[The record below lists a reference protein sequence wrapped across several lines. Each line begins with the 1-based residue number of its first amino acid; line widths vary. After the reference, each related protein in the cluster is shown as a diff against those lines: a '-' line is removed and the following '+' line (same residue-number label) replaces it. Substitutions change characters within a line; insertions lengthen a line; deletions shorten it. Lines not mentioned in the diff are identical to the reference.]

1 MPATDGTFRHTGSVR
16 PLRLLLDGFGTYRN
30 ETEIDFADVDFFV
43 LVGPTGSGKSTV
55 IDALCFALYGTVP
68 RWDNEKEVRNA
79 LAPSANACRVSLIF
93 ELAGERYVAARSLQ
107 RGKQGHVT
115 TKAARLERL
124 DASVPPQAPLQ
135 EILEASVEQLAEG
148 PDNVKTRVQEL
159 LGLSYEHF
167 TQSVLLPQG
176 GFADF
181 LRATPANR
189 QRLLVELLAFG
200 VYKEIGQRA
209 RERAETAKNRCDL
222 AQQARDQLAD
232 ATEEAEAEA
241 ASRFRDLGKLTD
253 AVDKSLSDL
262 AELHKQAGQATQ
274 AAQHTGNEAALL
286 AALRMPAEVGGL
298 SDQISAAQEL
308 VASSRQRREEAEQL
322 AETARYARAQLPDK
336 AATQQQLGMYALRR
350 ELTDEAHAQQAALES
365 CRAAEQHS
373 AGQLKLA
380 GEALDEA
387 HATLA
392 AARRAHA
399 AADLAVTL
407 HAGDDCPVCRQ
418 RIVTLPAREAPA
430 DLHAAEAAVKAATS
444 AQRTA
449 QAAHQDAAKQTAA
462 ASSSRAGTQA
472 RLDKA
477 AQVMAD
483 IPAEAELA
491 SQLEAIGVADDAVTR
506 TRDEATARQ
515 TELSAAEQARR
526 SLDTDEKRAWARLN
540 AERDKLVGLGAPAV
554 GAVEAAAGD
563 EVAADGAGANDLAA
577 AWAALVSWADT
588 EYDKRKA
595 HQPELDEA
603 AARLRQQFEDAL
615 AALVSLLAGTGI
627 TDASDPAKI
636 PAAVAAHRVRA
647 ETALQQIRADRKKA
661 QQLDKQVAAYR
672 EDAQVAN
679 MLGNLLRATSFERWL
694 CSEALDSLVREASA
708 TLMELSGG
716 QYELDRDERN
726 ELVVIDY
733 EDAGARRP
741 VHTLS
746 GGETFQASLA
756 LALALSRQVIGLSAG
771 MRELNSM
778 FLDEG
783 FGTLDPD
790 TLDTVASTLE
800 RLAADSDRMV
810 GVITHVAELAERVP
824 VKFVVNRT
832 GTTSTIVKER
842 A

>member
-1 MPATDGTFRHTGSVR
+1 MR

-30 ETEIDFADVDFFV
+30 ETQIDFTDVDFFV

-124 DASVPPQAPLQ
+124 DASIPPHAPLQ
-135 EILEASVEQLAEG
+135 DILEASVEQLAEG
-148 PDNVKTRVQEL
+148 PDNVKSRVQEL

-209 RERAETAKNRCDL
+209 RERAEIARNRFDL

-232 ATEEAEAEA
+232 ATEDAEAEA
-241 ASRFRDLGKLTD
+241 ASRFRDLGKLAD
-253 AVDKSLSDL
+253 AVDKSLTDL
-262 AELHKQAGQATQ
+262 AELHKQAEAARQASLN
-274 AAQHTGNEAALL
+274 TGNEAALF
-286 AALRMPAEVGGL
+286 AALRMPPEVGGL
-298 SDQISAAQEL
+298 SEQISAAQLL
-308 VASSRQRREEAEQL
+308 VTTSRQRRDEAEQL
-322 AETARYARAQLPDK
+322 AETAGHARAKLPDK
-336 AATQQQLGMYALRR
+336 AAMQQKLGMYALRR
-350 ELTDEAHAQQAALES
+350 ELTAEAEAQQAALHS
-365 CRAAEQHS
+365 ARTAEQQ
-373 AGQLKLA
+373 AAAQLKLA
-380 GEALDEA
+380 GEALDETQ
-387 HATLA
+387 ATLA

-418 RIVTLPAREAPA
+418 RILTLPAREAPA
-430 DLHAAEAAVKAATS
+430 DLNAAEAAVKAATP
-444 AQRTA
+444 AHRRA
-449 QAAHQDAAKQTAA
+449 DAAHRDAGNATAA
-462 ASSSRAGTQA
+462 ASSSLAGTQA

-491 SQLEAIGVADDAVTR
+491 TQLEAIAAADDAVTK
-506 TRDEATARQ
+506 TREVATARQ
-515 TELSAAEQARR
+515 TELAAAEQARAA
-526 SLDTDEKRAWARLN
+526 LVADEQRAWAALST
-540 AERDKLVGLGAPAV
+540 ARDKLVGLGAPAV
-554 GAVEAAAGD
+554 GRQ
-563 EVAADGAGANDLAA
+563 VAADGAGASDLAA
-577 AWAALVSWADT
+577 AWAALVGWADA

-595 HQPELDEA
+595 RQPELDEA
-603 AARLRQQFEDAL
+603 AARGQQQFEDAL
-615 AALVSLLAGTGI
+615 AALVSLLLESGI

-636 PAAVAAHRVRA
+636 PSAVAAHRVRA

-661 QQLDKQVAAYR
+661 AQLDKQIAAYR

-708 TLMELSGG
+708 TLLELSGG

-783 FGTLDPD
+783 FGTLDSD

-824 VKFVVNRT
+824 VKFVVSRT

>member
-1 MPATDGTFRHTGSVR
+1 VR
-16 PLRLLLDGFGTYRN
+16 PLRLLLDGFGTYRT
-30 ETEIDFADVDFFV
+30 ETDIDFTDVDFFA

-93 ELAGERYVAARSLQ
+93 ELSGQRYVAARSLQ
-107 RGKQGHVT
+107 RGKNGNVT
-115 TKAARLERL
+115 TRAARLERL
-124 DASVPPQAPLQ
+124 DGSIPSDAPLT
-135 EILEASVEQLAEG
+135 ELLEASVEQLAEG
-148 PDNVKTRVQEL
+148 PDHVKTKVQEL

-176 GFADF
+176 GFSEF

-209 RERAETAKNRCDL
+209 RARGDLAGERQKL

-232 ATEEAEAEA
+232 ATQDAESAAAARLAALTALAAEVETRLA
-241 ASRFRDLGKLTD
+241 ALT
-253 AVDKSLSDL
+253 
-262 AELHKQAGQATQ
+262 ELHEQSVEATDRLTT
-274 AAQHTGNEAALL
+274 AGNEAARL
-286 AALRMPAEVGGL
+286 AAVRPPGEVGGL
-298 SDQISAAQEL
+298 AQQIAAADALIAAARERRDDHTHV
-308 VASSRQRREEAEQL
+308 VAQAEE
-322 AETARYARAQLPDK
+322 TRAALPDK
-336 AATQQQLGMYALRR
+336 AETQRQIGLHELRR
-350 ELTDEAHAQQAALES
+350 ELAAEAESQAAALAARREKEDKL
-365 CRAAEQHS
+365 AAELQ
-373 AGQLKLA
+373 AADLA
-380 GEALDEA
+380 VSVAQEALE
-387 HATLA
+387 

-399 AADLAVTL
+399 AAGLAETL
-407 HAGDDCPVCRQ
+407 HVGDDCPVCRQ
-418 RIVTLPAREAPA
+418 RVSALPAVEAPA
-430 DLHAAEAAVKAATS
+430 DLSAARTSVDAVAD
-444 AQRTA
+444 AQRHA
-449 QAAHQDAAKQTAA
+449 RAAHDDAAKATIRAQVAL
-462 ASSSRAGTQA
+462 AGTQT

-477 AQVMAD
+477 ALVMAD
-483 IPAEAELA
+483 VPSEERLTEL
-491 SQLEAIGVADDAVTR
+491 LGAIADADVALHLAR
-506 TRDEATARQ
+506 TQATARQ
-515 TELSAAEQARR
+515 TELTAAERARDA
-526 SLDTDEKRAWARLN
+526 LATEEQRAWAQLSSV
-540 AERDKLVGLGAPAV
+540 RDTLVGLGAPTMAT
-554 GAVEAAAGD
+554 
-563 EVAADGAGANDLAA
+563 GAGQDLAA
-577 AWAALVSWADT
+577 AWARLTDWAAT
-588 EYDKRKA
+588 QAEARA
-595 HQPELDEA
+595 TTLPQLREA
-603 AARLRQQFEDAL
+603 ASALRQRFDDSTLAL
-615 AALVSLLAGTGI
+615 AQLLA
-627 TDASDPAKI
+627 DHDVVADPLTKA
-636 PAAVAAHRVRA
+636 PAAVAGERA
-647 ETALQQIRADRKKA
+647 TTEADLSRIRADRAKA
-661 QQLDKQVAAYR
+661 ASLDADIDACK
-672 EDAQVAN
+672 EEAQVAT

-726 ELVVIDY
+726 DLVVIDY

-771 MRELNSM
+771 MRELNST

-783 FGTLDPD
+783 FGTLDGD
-790 TLDTVASTLE
+790 TLETVASTLE

-824 VKFVVNRT
+824 VRFVVNRT

>member
-1 MPATDGTFRHTGSVR
+1 
-16 PLRLLLDGFGTYRN
+16 
-30 ETEIDFADVDFFV
+30 
-43 LVGPTGSGKSTV
+43 
-55 IDALCFALYGTVP
+55 
-68 RWDNEKEVRNA
+68 
-79 LAPSANACRVSLIF
+79 
-93 ELAGERYVAARSLQ
+93 
-107 RGKQGHVT
+107 
-115 TKAARLERL
+115 
-124 DASVPPQAPLQ
+124 
-135 EILEASVEQLAEG
+135 
-148 PDNVKTRVQEL
+148 
-159 LGLSYEHF
+159 
-167 TQSVLLPQG
+167 VLLPQG

-209 RERAETAKNRCDL
+209 RERAETARNRCDL
-222 AQQARDQLAD
+222 AQQARAELAD
-232 ATEEAEAEA
+232 ATEDAESDA
-241 ASRFRDLGKLTD
+241 ARRFRDLGKLTD

-262 AELHKQAGQATQ
+262 AELHKQAEEARQTSQ
-274 AAQHTGNEAALL
+274 QTGNEAALL
-286 AALRMPAEVGGL
+286 AALRMPPEVMGL
-298 SDQISAAQEL
+298 SDQISAAQVL
-308 VASSRQRREEAEQL
+308 VATGRQRREEAEHL
-322 AETARYARAQLPDK
+322 ADAARQTRAQLPDK
-336 AATQQQLGMYALRR
+336 AATQQRLGMYALRR
-350 ELTDEAHAQQAALES
+350 ELTAEAEAQQLALQN
-365 CRAAEQHS
+365 CRAAEEH
-373 AGQLKLA
+373 AAAELTAA
-380 GEALDEA
+380 GEALNRAQD
-387 HATLA
+387 TLA

-418 RIVTLPAREAPA
+418 RVMTLPAREAPA
-430 DLHAAEAAVKAATS
+430 DLNAAEAAVAAATP
-444 AQRTA
+444 AQRKA
-449 QAAHQDAAKQTAA
+449 QAAHQNAAKDSAA
-462 ASSSRAGTQA
+462 ASSALAGTQA
-472 RLDKA
+472 RLDKS

-491 SQLEAIGVADDAVTR
+491 SQLEAIAAADDAITK
-506 TRDEATARQ
+506 TRDQATARQ
-515 TELSAAEQARR
+515 TELAAAEQARGA
-526 SLDTDEKRAWARLN
+526 LVTDEQRAWAALST
-540 AERDKLVGLGAPAV
+540 ARDKLVSLGAPAV
-554 GAVEAAAGD
+554 GAGASAAGVTAHGAAAAR
-563 EVAADGAGANDLAA
+563 EVAADGAGASDLAS
-577 AWAALVSWADT
+577 AWAALVSWADG

-595 HQPELDEA
+595 RQPELDEA
-603 AARLRQQFEDAL
+603 AARLQQQFEDAL
-615 AALVSLLAGTGI
+615 AALVNLLVENGI
-627 TDASDPAKI
+627 TDAIDPAKI
-636 PAAVAAHRVRA
+636 PSAVAAHRVRA

-661 QQLDKQVAAYR
+661 AQLDKQIAASR
-672 EDAQVAN
+672 QDAQVAS

-716 QYELDRDERN
+716 QYELDRDDRN
-726 ELVVIDY
+726 DLVVIDY

-783 FGTLDPD
+783 FGTLDSD

-810 GVITHVAELAERVP
+810 GVITHVAELADRVP